1 MAMLLHIGGHT
12 APVMCL
18 AVDDVALDTNYVATG
33 SKDHYVKVFETAE
46 RPNGVVQPKMNLEP
60 PHYDGISS
68 LAMCNDFLYSGS
80 RDMCLKKWDLTNC
93 CLLQSINQAHKD
105 WITAMATLPPSSS
118 SGGQH
123 PQLLTSCRGG
133 LLKMWNTETMQ
144 NIGELK
150 AHTTPINAIASNGE
164 CVFTASK

>member
-1 MAMLLHIGGHT
+1 
-12 APVMCL
+12 MCL

-46 RPNGVVQPKMNLEP
+46 RPSGVVQPKMNLEP

-80 RDMCLKKWDLTNC
+80 RDMCLKKWDLTNG
-93 CLLQSINQAHKD
+93 CLVQSTNQAHKD
-105 WITAMATLPPSSS
+105 WITAMATLSSATS
-118 SGGQH
+118 STG
-123 PQLLTSCRGG
+123 QLLTSCRGG
-133 LLKMWNTETMQ
+133 LLKLWNTETMQ
-144 NIGELK
+144 MIGELK